1 MKVNIYLNFQKLFLC
16 GIQCPCSIGKDWE
29 MEGTIGR
36 RCVTGPSVAAET
48 TSPRSSRHF
57 RTGQGQGQGIFKK
70 GQDTRKGQGQGI
82 SKKGQ
87 DTRKGLG
94 RGGCIRK

>member
-1 MKVNIYLNFQKLFLC
+1 
-16 GIQCPCSIGKDWE
+16 

-70 GQDTRKGQGQGI
+70 GQDTIGKVKVKAFLRKVRTQGKVYAEGV
-82 SKKGQ
+82 S
-87 DTRKGLG
+87 
-94 RGGCIRK
+94 